1 MILGVHVIR
10 QLWIQLRLLG
20 LLSIPVLAALAAV
33 IVEGQTAPE
42 WGPAIGRVT
51 LAIAYAVAAVVCAV
65 LVGTGF
71 TEEIRSGAA
80 GWLVVRAIPRT
91 ALIGAWL
98 VAPSLAVLVAYGLAG
113 ILAGLAIPAPVAQP
127 SDPLTIA
134 IGIVAS
140 AAPTIPLTAL
150 ALAVGVG
157 ASGRVTV
164 LTIVGTVAVVT
175 VPLVLLGDAVI
186 HPASGYWLVAG
197 IVPGDRPITVGLQ
210 SIGLCLALA
219 ALAWLWAARR
229 FARRDL

>member
-20 LLSIPVLAALAAV
+20 LLSIPVLAAIAAV

-42 WGPAIGRVT
+42 LGPEIGRLT
-51 LAIAYAVAAVVCAV
+51 LAVAFAVAAVVSAV
-65 LVGTGF
+65 LIGTGF

-80 GWLVVRAIPRT
+80 SWLVVRAIPRT

-98 VAPSLAVLVAYGLAG
+98 VVPCLAVLAAYGLGG
-113 ILAGLAIPAPVAQP
+113 ILAALAIPAQLP
-127 SDPLTIA
+127 DPLTIA
-134 IGIVAS
+134 IGVVAS
-140 AAPTIPLTAL
+140 AAPAIPLTAL
-150 ALAVGVG
+150 ALAIGVG
-157 ASGRVTV
+157 APGRVV
-164 LTIVGTVAVVT
+164 ALAIIGTAAVVA

-229 FARRDL
+229 FSRRDL

>member
-20 LLSIPVLAALAAV
+20 LLSIPVLAAIAAV
-33 IVEGQTAPE
+33 IVEGQLTSEA
-42 WGPAIGRVT
+42 GRVT
-51 LAIAYAVAAVVCAV
+51 LAVAWAAAAVICAV

-80 GWLVVRAIPRT
+80 AWLVVRAIPRT

-113 ILAGLAIPAPVAQP
+113 ILAGLAIEPPLAQP
-127 SDPLTIA
+127 PDPLTQA
-134 IGIVAS
+134 VGVVAS

-150 ALAVGVG
+150 ALAIGVG
-157 ASGRVTV
+157 APGRVTA
-164 LTIVGTVAVVT
+164 LAIIGIAAAAA
-175 VPLVLLGDAVI
+175 VPLFLLGDAVI